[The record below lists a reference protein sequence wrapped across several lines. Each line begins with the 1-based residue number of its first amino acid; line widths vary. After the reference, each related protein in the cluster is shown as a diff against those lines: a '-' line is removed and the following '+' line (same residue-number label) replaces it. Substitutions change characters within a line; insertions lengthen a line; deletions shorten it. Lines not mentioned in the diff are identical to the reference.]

1 MVLSMTGYGQS
12 KRENGEKVYRFEIKS
27 LNGKT
32 TDIRFRS
39 STPLMNKELELR
51 RIILDKGV
59 RGKFDAN
66 LVIENM
72 GTGDDQFLNKGLM
85 RSYYKELSQL
95 SEELGFDKGDIL
107 QSIIRLPNILQNTD
121 RQLNEDEWH
130 IIKSMAIEAVDQLN
144 KFREEEGISLYN
156 DTTMRV
162 KKIQHLLTTVVPFE
176 ADRITSLKDR
186 IQKNLKQHMSKENV
200 DKNRFEQEI
209 LFYLE
214 KLDINEEK
222 TRLNQHCI
230 YFLQEIDDDSAT
242 LKGKKLSFIS
252 QEMGREI
259 NTLGAK
265 AQHSEIQQVVVQMKD
280 ELEKIKEQ
288 LLNIL

>member
-1 MVLSMTGYGQS
+1 MTGYGQAT
-12 KRENGEKVYRFEIKS
+12 RESGDKIYRFEVKS

-32 TDIRFRS
+32 TDIRFKS
-39 STPLMNKELELR
+39 STSLMNKELELR
-51 RIILDKGV
+51 RIILDKGL
-59 RGKFDAN
+59 RGKFDAS
-66 LVIENM
+66 LTIENM

-85 RSYYKELSQL
+85 ASYFRELSEF
-95 SEELGFDKGDIL
+95 SNEMGVDKGDIL

-121 RQLNEDEWH
+121 KPLDEDEWE
-130 IIKSMAIEAVDQLN
+130 IIKSIVIEAVDKLN
-144 KFREEEGISLYN
+144 NFRAQEGASIYEDATSK
-156 DTTMRV
+156 V
-162 KKIQHLLTTVVPFE
+162 KKIQSLLSEVEPFE
-176 ADRITSLKDR
+176 NQRVTNLKER
-186 IQKNLKQHMSKENV
+186 IQKNLTQHMAKENV
-200 DKNRFEQEI
+200 DENRFEQEV

-222 TRLNQHCI
+222 SRLNQHCT
-230 YFLQEIDDDSAT
+230 YFLKEIDNDSNDV
-242 LKGKKLSFIS
+242 KGKKLSFIS

-265 AQHSEIQQVVVQMKD
+265 AQNSDIQQIVVQMKD

>member
-1 MVLSMTGYGQS
+1 MILSMTGYGQS
-12 KRENGEKVYRFEIKS
+12 TRESGDKVYRFEVKS

-51 RIILDKGV
+51 RIILDKGL

-66 LVIENM
+66 LTIENM
-72 GTGDDQFLNKGLM
+72 GGGDNQFLNKGLM
-85 RSYYKELSQL
+85 ASYFRELNTFSQ
-95 SEELGFDKGDIL
+95 EMGVDKGDIL
-107 QSIIRLPNILQNTD
+107 QSIIRLPNILQNTEKPLD
-121 RQLNEDEWH
+121 EDEWA
-130 IIKSMAIEAVDQLN
+130 IIKSMAIEAVDKLN
-144 KFREEEGISLYN
+144 NFRAEEGASIYEDATSK
-156 DTTMRV
+156 V
-162 KKIQHLLTTVVPFE
+162 KNIQALLLKVEPFE
-176 ADRITSLKDR
+176 KQRVTNLKER
-186 IQKNLKQHMSKENV
+186 IQKNLTQHMAKENV
-200 DKNRFEQEI
+200 DENRFEQEV

-222 TRLNQHCI
+222 SRLSQHCL
-230 YFLQEIDDDSAT
+230 YFLQEIDNDDNKV
-242 LKGKKLSFIS
+242 KGKKLSFIS

-265 AQHSEIQQVVVQMKD
+265 AQNSDIQQIVVQMKD

>member
-12 KRENGEKVYRFEIKS
+12 KRESGEKVYRFEVKS
-27 LNGKT
+27 LNGKN

-95 SEELGFDKGDIL
+95 SDELGFDKGDIL

-121 RQLNEDEWH
+121 KQLNEDEWLT
-130 IIKSMAIEAVDQLN
+130 IKSMAIEAVDQLN
-144 KFREEEGISLYN
+144 NFRKEEGVSLYK

-176 ADRITSLKDR
+176 ADRITNLKDR

-222 TRLNQHCI
+222 TRLNQHCN
-230 YFLQEIDDDSAT
+230 YFLQEIDDDRAT

-265 AQHSEIQQVVVQMKD
+265 AQHSEMQQVVVQMKD